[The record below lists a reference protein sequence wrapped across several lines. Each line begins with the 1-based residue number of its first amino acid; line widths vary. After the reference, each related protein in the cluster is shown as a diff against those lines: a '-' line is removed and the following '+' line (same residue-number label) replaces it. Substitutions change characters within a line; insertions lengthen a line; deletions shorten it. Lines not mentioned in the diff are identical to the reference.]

1 MSKLSKLF
9 FPGGQNTFLS
19 RKKMLSATI
28 KTFFRRISYAE
39 VLLLGVAFFSVKTR
53 FYASLWQIT
62 AIGVNNGIK
71 LFLQLKSMAKNLSKT
86 GFKVKIEQSYE
97 DVVMRQVGPNWYSES
112 SPMDLVKDFQKIV
125 YQHQNS
131 KIWKLGWDMKDLA
144 GRTSKI
150 CPRAGS
156 NQS

>member
-1 MSKLSKLF
+1 MSEFDKLF

-19 RKKMLSATI
+19 WKKMLSTTI

-39 VLLLGVAFFSVKTR
+39 VLLLGVALFTPKTR
-53 FYASLWQIT
+53 FHASLWQIT

-125 YQHQNS
+125 YRQQNS
-131 KIWKLGWDMKDLA
+131 KIWNWGRDMKNLP
-144 GRTSKI
+144 GSTSKI
-150 CPRAGS
+150 CPKAGS
-156 NQS
+156 SQS

>member
-1 MSKLSKLF
+1 
-9 FPGGQNTFLS
+9 
-19 RKKMLSATI
+19 
-28 KTFFRRISYAE
+28 
-39 VLLLGVAFFSVKTR
+39 
-53 FYASLWQIT
+53 
-62 AIGVNNGIK
+62 VNNGIK

-131 KIWKLGWDMKDLA
+131 KI
-144 GRTSKI
+144 
-150 CPRAGS
+150 
-156 NQS
+156 